1 MQKEAISRT
10 LQNWAQ
16 MLNLKINFFRTE
28 LLKLEHSKFE
38 NLLRKKL
45 GNFEF
50 KHLNIQIEIKW
61 SKKSNETIKFWTFH
75 QI

>member
-1 MQKEAISRT
+1 
-10 LQNWAQ
+10 

-50 KHLNIQIEIKW
+50 KHLNIQIEIK
-61 SKKSNETIKFWTFH
+61 
-75 QI
+75 